1 MAYAIS
7 DDCLLCG
14 SCPDVCP
21 AGAISEEDRRYVIDP
36 SLCTDCGAC
45 AEQCPVDAIL
55 PGDNE

>member
-1 MAYAIS
+1 MAYAIT

-21 AGAISEEDRRYVIDP
+21 AGAISEEDGRYVIDP

-55 PGDNE
+55 PGGNE